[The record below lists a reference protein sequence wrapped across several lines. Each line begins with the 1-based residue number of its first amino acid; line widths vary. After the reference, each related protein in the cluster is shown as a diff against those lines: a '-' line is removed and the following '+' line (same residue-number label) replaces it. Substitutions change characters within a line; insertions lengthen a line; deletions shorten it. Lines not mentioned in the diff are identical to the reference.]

1 MRTQSKSDCGDQVD
15 PNSVL
20 TKAVMRA
27 ATLLELSQA
36 ELAAILGLS
45 EAKISAV
52 SKHGAAL
59 PDRSLNRN
67 MAAYFVRVF
76 RSLDAI
82 VGGDQAVAADW
93 LRNHNTV
100 LGRAPIEAM
109 KSVAGLVHVM
119 DYLDQRRAPL

>member
-1 MRTQSKSDCGDQVD
+1 MRTQFNSDRGDQPD
-15 PNSVL
+15 PNAVL

-27 ATLLELSQA
+27 ASLMDVSQV

-52 SKHGAAL
+52 AKHGAVL
-59 PDRSLNRN
+59 PDRPLNRN
-67 MAAYFVRVF
+67 MAAYFVRIF

-82 VGGDQAVAADW
+82 VGGDQAVAASW
-93 LRNHNTV
+93 LRNHNVV
-100 LGRAPIEAM
+100 LGHAPIDAM